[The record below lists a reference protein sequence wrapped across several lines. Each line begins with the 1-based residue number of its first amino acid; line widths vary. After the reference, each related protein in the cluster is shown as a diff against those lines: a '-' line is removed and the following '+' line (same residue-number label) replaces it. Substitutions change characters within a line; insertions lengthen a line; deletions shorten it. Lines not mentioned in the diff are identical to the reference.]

1 MSGPTHTLTQKLS
14 QSLKTRIWIQIRIDT
29 PGAVLWNNSQKIF
42 LIRLWQ
48 CFKC

>member
-1 MSGPTHTLTQKLS
+1 MSGPTHPLTQKPF
-14 QSLKTRIWIQIRIDT
+14 QSLKTRTRTQIHIDT